1 MCVCLRCELLAFEA
15 ALAVCREN
23 VGQGVRG
30 KESREYRKTRR
41 KGQLKSSVC
50 LEERSMVFDSNSIS
64 IHGSLFKPR

>member
-30 KESREYRKTRR
+30 KESREY
-41 KGQLKSSVC
+41 
-50 LEERSMVFDSNSIS
+50 
-64 IHGSLFKPR
+64 